1 MHSEEDMRKGQLVYT
16 RQQYLSKPLNLPG
29 KVNER
34 LMEVL
39 QGMNI
44 PDKIIGTEENV

>member
-1 MHSEEDMRKGQLVYT
+1 MHSDEAMRRNQLVYT

-34 LMEVL
+34 LIEVM

-44 PDKIIGTEENV
+44 PDKIIAT